1 MHSSFRQSI
10 FEVFENFENLENFQI
25 SCSCVNFSV
34 EYTWGISWSNETSK
48 ANACLISIINVV
60 EERRLQFQTS
70 VIRNNFQ
77 FLRFKQSKKG
87 RAYLARF
94 IFKLFKKGEWTNGLR
109 AARAINAG
117 SLSALASPHEK
128 RNKNEIE
135 IVKEWQVWYRTGV
148 YRAASWTRRVGC
160 VRWWRTWRRPRA

>member
-1 MHSSFRQSI
+1 MVKRKRRKRRKRRKSHLGILHTMHSSFRQSI

-94 IFKLFKKGEWTNGLR
+94 IFKLFKKR
-109 AARAINAG
+109 
-117 SLSALASPHEK
+117 
-128 RNKNEIE
+128 
-135 IVKEWQVWYRTGV
+135 GV
-148 YRAASWTRRVGC
+148 DQWAASCSGYKCGLAFCFGVTTRKEIITRSK
-160 VRWWRTWRRPRA
+160 